1 LSVADYVKFS
11 SYADNLKVVYT
22 PTVPSTAVGVYEI
35 GTITVG
41 STPNVI
47 YGQNYKYTLSVENG
61 VGTGDSAIYNP
72 ILKFKENGVDALSVT
87 YTGTNGI
94 RVVKDTSGIKI
105 TASNEVLEQDV
116 PRPLNPRK
124 TKYLT
129 ITNGYQ
135 FSVNIGSVD
144 AQGNVTDGLTDYSQF
159 NALVERVASTFETFT
174 YSLNGSANE
183 NEYRYGNAKLKAAV
197 TLTI

>member
-1 LSVADYVKFS
+1 V
-11 SYADNLKVVYT
+11 YAQT
-22 PTVPSTAVGVYEI
+22 APTTGNGIYEI
-35 GTITVG
+35 GKLTIG
-41 STPNVI
+41 STDNII
-47 YGQNYKYTLSVENG
+47 YGQNYTYALSVDNG
-61 VGTGDSAIYNP
+61 VGEGDTAIYNP

-87 YTGTNGI
+87 YTGTAGI
-94 RVVKDTSGIKI
+94 RVVKDASGIKI
-105 TASNEVLEQDV
+105 TAANEVIEQDV
-116 PRPLNPRK
+116 PQPLNPRK

-135 FSVNIGSVD
+135 FGVNIGSVD

-183 NEYRYGNAKLKAAV
+183 NEYRYGNTKLKNAV